1 MGKGAAMKERLI
13 ETENCIA
20 EGVIYLSKV
29 EPRFAH
35 VIDVHGDLPLRLRK
49 DGFSQLLQAIVSQQ
63 ISVAAA
69 ASIWERLRKAK
80 LNNAKAIRSASKEEL
95 RSCGLSG
102 QKVTYAKA
110 LAEAGINYRQ
120 LRSADMREVV
130 ETLTEVKGIGK
141 WTAEIYAMFSLAR
154 ADAFAA
160 GDLAL
165 QESAR
170 LLFDLEK
177 RPTEKQLEA
186 LAEPWRPWRSVAA
199 RALWAY
205 YHVIKSREGIGV

>member
-1 MGKGAAMKERLI
+1 MKERIIREHACI
-13 ETENCIA
+13 E
-20 EGVIYLSKV
+20 EGVAFLCAT

-35 VIDVHGDLPLRLRK
+35 VIEVHGALPLRLRS
-49 DGFSQLLQAIVSQQ
+49 DGFARLFQAIVSQQ
-63 ISVAAA
+63 ISVATA

-80 LNNAKAIRSASKEEL
+80 LNNAKAVRTASDAEL
-95 RSCGLSG
+95 RACGLSG

-110 LAEAGINYRQ
+110 LAFEGINYRQ
-120 LRSADMREVV
+120 LRNMEIDEVV
-130 ETLTEVKGIGK
+130 ATLIQVKGIGK

-170 LLFDLEK
+170 LLFELEK
-177 RPTEKQLEA
+177 RPTEKQLEEM
-186 LAEPWRPWRSVAA
+186 AEAWRPWRSVAA
-199 RALWAY
+199 RALWGY
-205 YHVIKSREGIGV
+205 YHIAKSREGIGL